1 MFAGGDERAHP
12 SGGDGWWEAWQLDVA
27 SGEAVP
33 IDATGRDALADAAK
47 TAQKQLYRK
56 IAAME
61 RREKINAGA
70 YVYFTFL
77 RPFAE
82 LAGVD
87 LDWTVPR
94 DSLDLYPFLELI
106 DGSLPNPAAAL
117 EQPETYYAPLG

>member
-1 MFAGGDERAHP
+1 VTTPDDYFPHVVEFG
-12 SGGDGWWEAWQLDVA
+12 LFDVA
-27 SGEAVP
+27 TGALHP
-33 IDATGRDALADAAK
+33 IGDDGADALAAAAK
-47 TAQKQLYRK
+47 KAQRDLYRL

-77 RPFAE
+77 RPFAQ

-106 DGSLPNPAAAL
+106 DGGVDTGTV
-117 EQPETYYAPLG
+117 ETVETYYPLVP